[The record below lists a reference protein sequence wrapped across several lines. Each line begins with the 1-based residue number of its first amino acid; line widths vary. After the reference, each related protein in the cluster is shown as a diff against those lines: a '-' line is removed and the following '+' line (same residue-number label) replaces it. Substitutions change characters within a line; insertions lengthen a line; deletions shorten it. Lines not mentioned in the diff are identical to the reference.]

1 MIGITNE
8 YLASVQ
14 PRNKSIGEMV
24 MVAYYKFDPVSGR
37 LLKSTGEGNGVVG
50 GIMAQETFVDVVN
63 MAAWSHF
70 SVSDIVRWRNT
81 GHDDQNGSTLC
92 NTLNSPGST
101 APNSLA

>member
-70 SVSDIVRWRNT
+70 LFPTSSDGETLATMIWMVR
-81 GHDDQNGSTLC
+81 LC
-92 NTLNSPGST
+92 A
-101 APNSLA
+101 AP